1 MACRTDINEVLTLL
15 SDLCILMMATKGA
28 RMSLFVQN
36 MLDIST
42 GHLTDDTRKRM
53 GEDSRNFFVGKPCS
67 LPFAVK
73 GSSYGWFIDVRDA
86 DERAVSGAPYPFD
99 IIDCYELAL
108 RLGCAYILFDRDAE
122 RHTELN
128 WYGDRAQMPYEEK
141 INANNAAELDEPPLT
156 INQFK
161 AMFDQR

>member
-1 MACRTDINEVLTLL
+1 
-15 SDLCILMMATKGA
+15 
-28 RMSLFVQN
+28 MSLFVQN

-42 GHLTDDTRKRM
+42 GHLTEDTRRRM

-86 DERAVSGAPYPFD
+86 AERAVSGAPYPFD

-108 RLGCAYILFDRDAE
+108 RLGCGYILFDRDAE
-122 RHTELN
+122 RHVELN
-128 WYGDRAQMPYEEK
+128 WYGDREQSAYVDPPDSQ
-141 INANNAAELDEPPLT
+141 NAEDGVESPLT
-156 INQFK
+156 VNHFK
-161 AMFDQR
+161 AMLTQV